1 MVDLQSPLTKLVGD
15 KTAKVLDSK
24 LGLRTGDDL
33 LRHYPRRY
41 AKRGELTDL
50 AGLRVGD
57 EVTVMARVSATA
69 VHRMRNRAGSRLE
82 VSVTDGTGTLRL
94 TFFSKR
100 SQDWLADKLRGRTG
114 LFSGTVDVFN
124 NQRQLVHPD
133 YMLFDDQDDVDA
145 LAYAGAIIPIYPAVA
160 KLETWKID

>member
-1 MVDLQSPLTKLVGD
+1 MVDLQSPLTKLLGD

-57 EVTVMARVSATA
+57 ELTVM
-69 VHRMRNRAGSRLE
+69 
-82 VSVTDGTGTLRL
+82 
-94 TFFSKR
+94 
-100 SQDWLADKLRGRTG
+100 
-114 LFSGTVDVFN
+114 SGF
-124 NQRQLVHPD
+124 
-133 YMLFDDQDDVDA
+133 
-145 LAYAGAIIPIYPAVA
+145 
-160 KLETWKID
+160 